1 MIVVDS
7 SAVIAMMFGEPE
19 SDHLAGRLADE
30 PIGQRVMSVANYLE
44 AGTVLAGR
52 QTQPVKAPAMLE
64 NFINLCGIELRPV
77 NAAQARMALDARI
90 QFGRGFGA
98 KAGLNFGDCFAASH
112 QRPCK
117 CLKAWSSFRA
127 DGFTGEHGL
136 IKENI
141 SFKQFNIR
149 RNDATKR

>member
-19 SDHLAGRLADE
+19 SDRLAGRLADE

-98 KAGLNFGDCFAASH
+98 KAGLNFGDCFAYALAKSLSA
-112 QRPCK
+112 P
-117 CLKAWSSFRA
+117 LLFV
-127 DGFTGEHGL
+127 GEDFVL
-136 IKENI
+136 TDLE
-141 SFKQFNIR
+141 S
-149 RNDATKR
+149 ALPSP

>member
-19 SDHLAGRLADE
+19 SDRLAGRLADE

-64 NFINLCGIELRPV
+64 NFINLCGIQLRPV

-98 KAGLNFGDCFAASH
+98 KAGLNFGDCFAYALAKSLSA
-112 QRPCK
+112 P
-117 CLKAWSSFRA
+117 LLFVGE
-127 DGFTGEHGL
+127 DFVFTDLESAL
-136 IKENI
+136 P
-141 SFKQFNIR
+141 SP
-149 RNDATKR
+149 

>member
-1 MIVVDS
+1 
-7 SAVIAMMFGEPE
+7 MMFGEPE
-19 SDHLAGRLADE
+19 SDRLAGRLADE

-98 KAGLNFGDCFAASH
+98 KAGLNFGDCFAYALAKSLSA
-112 QRPCK
+112 P
-117 CLKAWSSFRA
+117 LLFV
-127 DGFTGEHGL
+127 GEDFVL
-136 IKENI
+136 TDLE
-141 SFKQFNIR
+141 S
-149 RNDATKR
+149 ALPSP